1 MWTERPITH
10 GSEMTDAR
18 DNPLEGSGLPRQLDR
33 AELEVR
39 DIVRKQGSL
48 LKGRGHGD
56 GDGVW
61 E

>member
-1 MWTERPITH
+1 
-10 GSEMTDAR
+10 MTDAR